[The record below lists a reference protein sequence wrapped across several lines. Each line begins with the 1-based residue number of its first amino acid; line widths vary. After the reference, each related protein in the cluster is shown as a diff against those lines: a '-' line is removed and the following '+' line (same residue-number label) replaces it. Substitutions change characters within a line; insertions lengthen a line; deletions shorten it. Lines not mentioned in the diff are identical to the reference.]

1 MISSK
6 RESIP
11 PIKQREDTDLSQD
24 VRKVK
29 ESTPSRLNATNR
41 ISKLNEPTQREEYG
55 QMEDGVLTRSVSQPK
70 LSKRF
75 FLLGRFPDNEGYFSV
90 GHHRQHRFHL
100 LESRINGLRCR
111 G

>member
-75 FLLGRFPDNEGYFSV
+75 YFYLIIFLIMRVIFQWAITTSIDFTYWKAE
-90 GHHRQHRFHL
+90 
-100 LESRINGLRCR
+100 
-111 G
+111 